1 MKGFLVCFAR
11 FVVKYSGTIIA
22 FYSFRPRK
30 ITDQEMNMWGCNYI
44 GSGMGHWVFGG
55 GIIGFGITVLILA
68 LIGLVFIQLY
78 KSGKNRTQYSDTMD
92 SLKILKTRFAKGEI
106 TEQEYRKMQDILC
119 NNDTSK

>member
-1 MKGFLVCFAR
+1 
-11 FVVKYSGTIIA
+11 
-22 FYSFRPRK
+22 
-30 ITDQEMNMWGCNYI
+30 MNMWGCNYI

-78 KSGKNRTQYSDTMD
+78 KAGKKRTQRADTMD

>member
-1 MKGFLVCFAR
+1 
-11 FVVKYSGTIIA
+11 
-22 FYSFRPRK
+22 
-30 ITDQEMNMWGCNYI
+30 MNMWGCNYI

-92 SLKILKTRFAKGEI
+92 SLKILKTRFARGEI
-106 TEQEYRKMQDILC
+106 TEQEYRKMRDILC
-119 NNDTSK
+119 KNGTSK